1 MNPIIHPHM
10 NQTPL
15 PLPEPE
21 GLDQE
26 DFRIHGRF
34 EIIGVLREIIE
45 RRSLVTL
52 EFGGDFIVTSLLALN
67 TESGDLFFDLAQD
80 EAANARIRASAR
92 LRFVTLVD
100 NIKTQF
106 ETDGAATAT
115 FQGGPALR
123 TRMPA
128 SVLRLQR
135 RNHFRVKAPR
145 AEPLVCTIPMPDGTL
160 AQFDISDLSVSGI
173 AMLAG
178 PDLEAFQPGAVFHN
192 CRIEVPE
199 EGTITTSIELRNLVP
214 TRDAG
219 AEGERIRF
227 GCRFLNLAGTVESRL
242 QRYINQLERSRR
254 ALL

>member
-1 MNPIIHPHM
+1 MNPIIHQHM
-10 NQTPL
+10 NQAPL

-21 GLDQE
+21 GLDHE
-26 DFRIHGRF
+26 DFRIHDRF

-52 EFGGDFIVTSLLALN
+52 DFGGDFIITSLLALN
-67 TESGDLFFDLAQD
+67 TENGELHFDPAQD
-80 EAANARIRASAR
+80 EAANARIRAAGR
-92 LRFVTLVD
+92 LLFVALVE

-106 ETDGAATAT
+106 ETGPAVSAT
-115 FQGGPALR
+115 FEGRPALR

-145 AEPLVCTIPMPDGTL
+145 AEPLVCTIPMPDGAL
-160 AQFDISDLSVSGI
+160 ARFVVSDLSVSGI

-178 PDLEAFQPGAVFHN
+178 PDLEAFQSGAIFNN
-192 CRIEVPE
+192 CRIDVPE
-199 EGTITTSIELRNLVP
+199 EGVITTSIEIRNLVP